1 MQLDNTKAEQNEI
14 MKDDVN
20 SPSHYKTGDIECI
33 DAMISAFGRKRV
45 EEYAEIAAFKYLW
58 RQGKKDDQNQD
69 KLKAIWY
76 TRFSMGDD
84 PRES

>member
-14 MKDDVN
+14 MKDNVN
-20 SPSHYKTGDIECI
+20 SPAHYKTGDIECI